1 MSVSGN
7 YIGHYSWGCGSNYG
21 QFNITFNPNGTFGGS
36 GFNRMGRSHRRD
48 SGRGAACTDQAITRS
63 LWQSDLVFPA

>member
-21 QFNITFNPNGTFGGS
+21 QFNITFNPNGTFGGVGSTGWDARTVGIVAAAPHAQTKQSHDPS
-36 GFNRMGRSHRRD
+36 GNP
-48 SGRGAACTDQAITRS
+48 T
-63 LWQSDLVFPA
+63 